1 MKHYFKKKFIFQ
13 HREQIQVD
21 RMRSDTIKKGLQR
34 APHRSL
40 LRACGVTDEE
50 MKKPFIGIAN
60 SFTDIVPG
68 HIHLNQIA
76 EAVKLGISQA
86 GGVPF
91 EFSTM
96 AICDGIAMNH
106 EGMRY
111 SLASREIVADTV
123 ESMAQAHQFD
133 ALVLIPTCDKIV
145 PGMLMAAARLD
156 IPSIVVTG
164 GPMLPG
170 IFKDEPVDLINVY
183 EAVGAV
189 NAGKMTEEELRE
201 LEKCACPGA
210 GSCAGLFTANTM
222 ACLTEAMGMS
232 LPGCASSHAVSG
244 KKIQI
249 ARSSGRQILQLLEKN
264 LTPSQIMTQEAFE
277 NAVMVDLA
285 LGGSTNTTLHL
296 PAIAYE
302 LEDKGVKVNLD
313 LFEEY
318 NKKIPHIASISPS
331 GKHTMLDLEQAG
343 GIPAVLK
350 VLEKELNEEVLTCTA
365 QSLKDNIKD
374 VSVLDSEIIKPLD
387 NPVHKEGGLAILKGN
402 LAPDGAVVKQ
412 GAIDSDMLVHE
423 GPARVYESE
432 EECVNAIKQGEI
444 KEGDVIIIRYEGPKG
459 GPGMREMLN
468 PTSAISGMGI
478 KSVALITDGRFSGG
492 TRGPCVGHVSPE
504 AAAEGP
510 LAAVQDGDIIKID
523 IPRRKLDIKV
533 TPEEIDE
540 RIKKAVKPDRHVKGW
555 LARYRKLSTSADK
568 GAILK

>member
-1 MKHYFKKKFIFQ
+1 
-13 HREQIQVD
+13 
-21 RMRSDTIKKGLQR
+21 MRSDTIKKGLQR

-50 MKKPFIGIAN
+50 MKKPFIGVAN

-222 ACLTEAMGMS
+222 ACLTEAIGMS

-313 LFEEY
+313 IFERY
-318 NKKIPHIASISPS
+318 SKKIPHIASISPS

-350 VLEKELNEEVLTCTA
+350 VLENELHDEVLTCTA

-374 VSVLDSEIIKPLD
+374 ASVLDCEVIRTLD
-387 NPVHKEGGLAILKGN
+387 NPVHKEGGLAILKGS

-432 EECVNAIKQGEI
+432 EECVNAINQGEI
-444 KEGDVIIIRYEGPKG
+444 KEGDIIIIRYEGPKG

-504 AAAEGP
+504 AAADGP
-510 LAAVQDGDIIKID
+510 LAAVEDGDIIKID

-540 RIKKAVKPDRHVKGW
+540 RIKKVVKPDRHVKGW
-555 LARYRKLSTSADK
+555 LARYTKLATSADK

>member
-1 MKHYFKKKFIFQ
+1 
-13 HREQIQVD
+13 
-21 RMRSDTIKKGLQR
+21 MRSDTIKKGLQR

-40 LRACGVTDEE
+40 LRACGVTEEE
-50 MKKPFIGIAN
+50 MDKPFIGVAN

-68 HIHLNQIA
+68 HIHLNKIA
-76 EAVKLGISQA
+76 EAVKIGISQA

-123 ESMAQAHQFD
+123 ESMAMAHQFD

-170 IFKDEPVDLINVY
+170 EYKDRAVDLIDVY
-183 EAVGAV
+183 EALGAV
-189 NAGKMTEEELRE
+189 NAGKMSEKELKE
-201 LEKCACPGA
+201 LECCACPGA

-222 ACLTEAMGMS
+222 ACLTEALGMS
-232 LPGCASSHAVSG
+232 LPNCATSHAVSG

-249 ARSSGRQILQLLEKN
+249 ARSSGRQIIELLKN
-264 LTPSQIMTQEAFE
+264 NVTPSQIMTQEAFE

-296 PAIAYE
+296 PAIAHE
-302 LEDKGVKVNLD
+302 LEDNGVKVDLD

-318 NKKIPHIASISPS
+318 NKKIPHIAAISPS
-331 GKHTMLDLEQAG
+331 GEYTMLDLDKAG
-343 GIPAVLK
+343 GIPAVLT
-350 VLEKELNEEVLTCTA
+350 ELKDKIHCNTLTCTGK
-365 QSLKDNIKD
+365 SLEENIKD
-374 VSVLDSEIIKPLD
+374 AIVTNQEVIRPLD
-387 NPVHKEGGLAILKGN
+387 NPFHQEGGLAILKGN

-412 GAIDSDMLVHE
+412 GAVDSDMMIHE
-423 GPARVYESE
+423 GPARVFNSE
-432 EECVNAIKQGEI
+432 EECVKAIYQGEI
-444 KEGDVIIIRYEGPKG
+444 QEGDVIVIRYEGPKG

-478 KSVALITDGRFSGG
+478 KDVALITDGRFSGG

-504 AAAEGP
+504 AAADGP
-510 LAAVQDGDIIKID
+510 LAVVEDGDMITID
-523 IPRRKLDIKV
+523 IPQRKLDF
-533 TPEEIDE
+533 TLPESEVDE
-540 RIKKAVKPDRHVKGW
+540 RIKRVVKPERKIKGW
-555 LARYRKLSTSADK
+555 LARYRKLATSADK

>member
-1 MKHYFKKKFIFQ
+1 
-13 HREQIQVD
+13 
-21 RMRSDTIKKGLQR
+21 MRSDTIKKGLQR

-40 LRACGVTDEE
+40 LRACGVTEEE
-50 MKKPFIGIAN
+50 MDKPFIGVAN

-68 HIHLNQIA
+68 HIHLNKIA
-76 EAVKLGISQA
+76 EAVKIGISQA

-123 ESMAQAHQFD
+123 ESMAMAHQFD

-170 IFKDEPVDLINVY
+170 DYKDRAVDLIDVY
-183 EAVGAV
+183 EALGAV
-189 NAGKMTEEELRE
+189 NAGKMSEKELKE
-201 LEKCACPGA
+201 LECCACPGA

-222 ACLTEAMGMS
+222 ACLTEALGMS
-232 LPGCASSHAVSG
+232 LPNCATSHAVSG

-249 ARSSGRQILQLLEKN
+249 ARSSGRQIIELLKN
-264 LTPSQIMTQEAFE
+264 NVTPSQIMTQEAFE

-296 PAIAYE
+296 PAIAHE
-302 LEDKGVKVNLD
+302 LEDNGVKVDLD

-318 NKKIPHIASISPS
+318 NKKIPHIAAISPS
-331 GKHTMLDLEQAG
+331 GEYTMLDLDKAG
-343 GIPAVLK
+343 GIPAVLT
-350 VLEKELNEEVLTCTA
+350 ELKDKIHCNTLTCTGK
-365 QSLKDNIKD
+365 SLEENIKD
-374 VSVLDSEIIKPLD
+374 AIVTNQEVIRPLD
-387 NPVHKEGGLAILKGN
+387 NPFHQEGGLAILKGN

-412 GAIDSDMLVHE
+412 GAVDSDMMIHE
-423 GPARVYESE
+423 GPARVFNSE
-432 EECVNAIKQGEI
+432 EECVKAIYQGEI
-444 KEGDVIIIRYEGPKG
+444 QEGDVIVIRYEGPKG

-478 KSVALITDGRFSGG
+478 KDVALITDGRFSGG

-504 AAAEGP
+504 AAADGP
-510 LAAVQDGDIIKID
+510 LAVVEDGDMITID
-523 IPRRKLDIKV
+523 IPQRKLDF
-533 TPEEIDE
+533 TLPESEVDE
-540 RIKKAVKPDRHVKGW
+540 RIKRVVKPERKIKGW
-555 LARYRKLSTSADK
+555 LARYRKLATSADK

>member
-1 MKHYFKKKFIFQ
+1 
-13 HREQIQVD
+13 
-21 RMRSDTIKKGLQR
+21 MRSDTIKKGLQR

-40 LRACGVTDEE
+40 LRACGVTEE
-50 MKKPFIGIAN
+50 DMEKPFIGVAN

-76 EAVKLGISQA
+76 ETVKLGISQA

-111 SLASREIVADTV
+111 SLASRELVADTV
-123 ESMAQAHQFD
+123 ESMAQAHQLD

-170 IFKDEPVDLINVY
+170 KYKDEPVDLINVY
-183 EAVGAV
+183 EALGAV
-189 NAGKMTEEELRE
+189 NAGKMTEDELGE

-244 KKIQI
+244 KKMRI
-249 ARSSGRQILQLLEKN
+249 ARSSGRQIIDLLEKN
-264 LTPSQIMTQEAFE
+264 ITPSKIMTQEALE

-313 LFEEY
+313 LFEAYSKE
-318 NKKIPHIASISPS
+318 IPHITAISPA
-331 GKHTMLDLEQAG
+331 GVHTMLDLENAG

-350 VLEKELNEEVLTCTA
+350 VLENDLNGEVLTCTA
-365 QSLKDNIKD
+365 QSLKNNIED
-374 VSVLDSEIIKPLD
+374 AVVLDHEVIRPRD
-387 NPVHKEGGLAILKGN
+387 NPIHKEGGLAILRGT

-412 GAIDSDMLVHE
+412 GAIDSDMLAHE
-423 GPARVYESE
+423 GPARVFNSE
-432 EECVNAIKQGEI
+432 EECVKAINENVI
-444 KEGDVIIIRYEGPKG
+444 KEGDVIVIRYEGPKG

-492 TRGPCVGHVSPE
+492 TRGPCIGHVSPE
-504 AAAEGP
+504 AAVNGP
-510 LAAVQDGDIIKID
+510 LAAVRDGDIIKID
-523 IPRRKLDIKV
+523 IPNRKLDL
-533 TPEEIDE
+533 TLTSEEIDE
-540 RIKKAVKPDRHVKGW
+540 RINEVVQPERKIKGW
-555 LARYRKLSTSADK
+555 LARYKKLASSADK
-568 GAILK
+568 GAILR

>member
-1 MKHYFKKKFIFQ
+1 
-13 HREQIQVD
+13 
-21 RMRSDTIKKGLQR
+21 MRSDTIKKGLQR

-40 LRACGVTDEE
+40 LRACGVTEEE
-50 MKKPFIGIAN
+50 MDKPFIGVAN

-68 HIHLNQIA
+68 HIHLNKIA
-76 EAVKLGISQA
+76 EAVKIGISQA

-123 ESMAQAHQFD
+123 ESMAMAHQFD

-170 IFKDEPVDLINVY
+170 EYKDSAVDLIDVY
-183 EAVGAV
+183 EALGAV
-189 NAGKMTEEELRE
+189 NAGKMSEKELKE
-201 LEKCACPGA
+201 LECCACPGA

-222 ACLTEAMGMS
+222 ACLTEALGMS
-232 LPGCASSHAVSG
+232 LPNCATSHAVSG
-244 KKIQI
+244 KKMQI
-249 ARSSGRQILQLLEKN
+249 ARSSGRQIIELLKN
-264 LTPSQIMTQEAFE
+264 NVTPSKIMTQEAFE

-296 PAIAYE
+296 PAIAHE
-302 LEDKGVKVNLD
+302 LEDKGVKVDLD

-318 NKKIPHIASISPS
+318 NKKIPHIAAISPS
-331 GKHTMLDLEQAG
+331 GEYTMLDLDKAG
-343 GIPAVLK
+343 GIPAVLT
-350 VLEKELNEEVLTCTA
+350 ELKDKIHCNTLTCTGK
-365 QSLKDNIKD
+365 SLEENIQ
-374 VSVLDSEIIKPLD
+374 DSIVTNQEVIRPLD
-387 NPVHKEGGLAILKGN
+387 NPFHQEGGLAILKGN

-412 GAIDSDMLVHE
+412 GAVDSDMMVHE
-423 GPARVYESE
+423 GPARVFNSE
-432 EECVNAIKQGEI
+432 EECVKAIYHGEI
-444 KEGDVIIIRYEGPKG
+444 QEGDVIVIRYEGPKG

-478 KSVALITDGRFSGG
+478 KDVALITDGRFSGG

-504 AAAEGP
+504 AAADGP
-510 LAAVQDGDIIKID
+510 LAVVEDSDMITIN
-523 IPRRKLDIKV
+523 IPQRKLDIAL
-533 TPEEIDE
+533 PESEVDE
-540 RIKKAVKPDRHVKGW
+540 RIKRVVKPERKIKGC
-555 LARYRKLSTSADK
+555 LARYRKLATSADK